1 MTATELLVW
10 GGVIHL
16 TVDWLLQNEWMARH
30 KTDLRHPAGY
40 VHAGLHGVAM
50 LAIFPPLAALGLGVA
65 HLLIDPTPAA
75 GVVGAHRDADDQRPA
90 RPRRPPLARPDAAH
104 RDDRDR
110 RAHRRVLAVAVAD
123 AERSRAQERTAL
135 ASVVAAAALVALKL
149 VTGLLSG
156 SLGLIAEAL
165 HSGTDLV
172 AALLTFL
179 ALRVAGRPP
188 DREHPYGH
196 GKAEHLAA
204 LGEGGFLVLVSGL
217 IGIESLVRLVQGGD
231 QGVDPAWWAL
241 LVVAV
246 VIGID
251 ASRATLSWRA
261 SRRWSSPALASN
273 AVHFASDLVGSVAVL
288 VGLLL
293 TRAGEPWADAVA
305 ALLVAVLVITAAL
318 RLMRQNVDVLM
329 DRSPSGAD
337 ERALQ
342 AIAAAEP
349 TIDVRRLRLREA
361 AGRHFVDVVVGVRPD
376 AAIGQGHAVA
386 DAVEAAVRQALPGSD
401 VVVHVEPDEAT
412 SDLRERASGAA
423 LTVRGVREVHNV
435 AVAAV
440 GDRRELSLHLKLP
453 ADLPLQDAHAVATR
467 VEEAILRAVPEIA
480 DVHTHI
486 EPLATGEE
494 DVQEASPDDVAGA
507 ETAIRAV
514 VRRRTGRAPRDVRLR
529 RDAHGIIALVT
540 VALDPGAELGAA
552 HATAS
557 DIEREIR
564 RAAPAVVQAVIHTE
578 PA

>member
-1 MTATELLVW
+1 MS
-10 GGVIHL
+10 
-16 TVDWLLQNEWMARH
+16 
-30 KTDLRHPAGY
+30 
-40 VHAGLHGVAM
+40 
-50 LAIFPPLAALGLGVA
+50 
-65 HLLIDPTPAA
+65 
-75 GVVGAHRDADDQRPA
+75 
-90 RPRRPPLARPDAAH
+90 
-104 RDDRDR
+104 
-110 RAHRRVLAVAVAD
+110 VAD
-123 AERSRAQERTAL
+123 ADRSRAQERTAL
-135 ASVVAAAALVALKL
+135 WSVVAASTLVALKL

-204 LGEGGFLVLVSGL
+204 LGEGGFLVLVSAL
-217 IGIESLVRLVQGGD
+217 IGIQAVVRLVQGGD
-231 QGVDPAWWAL
+231 PGVDAAWWAIA
-241 LVVAV
+241 VVAV

-251 ASRATLSWRA
+251 ASRATISWRA
-261 SRRWSSPALASN
+261 SRRWSSPALAAN
-273 AVHFASDLVGSVAVL
+273 ALHFASDLVGSVAVL
-288 VGLLL
+288 AGLLL

-305 ALLVAVLVITAAL
+305 ALLVAVLVVTAAV

-337 ERALQ
+337 ERARA
-342 AIAAAEP
+342 AIAQAEP

-376 AAIGQGHAVA
+376 AAIGQGHAIA
-386 DAVEAAVRQALPGSD
+386 DAVEAAVRHALPGSD

-467 VEEAILRAVPEIA
+467 VEEAILRTVPELA
-480 DVHTHI
+480 HVHTHI

-494 DVQEASPDDVAGA
+494 DVQEADPDDVAGA
-507 ETAIRAV
+507 EDVIHAV

-529 RDAHGIIALVT
+529 RDARGIIALVT
-540 VALDPGAELGAA
+540 VALDPGAELGSA

-557 DIEREIR
+557 DIERDIR
-564 RAAPAVVQAVIHTE
+564 RGAPAVVQAVIHTE

>member
-1 MTATELLVW
+1 MS
-10 GGVIHL
+10 
-16 TVDWLLQNEWMARH
+16 
-30 KTDLRHPAGY
+30 
-40 VHAGLHGVAM
+40 
-50 LAIFPPLAALGLGVA
+50 
-65 HLLIDPTPAA
+65 
-75 GVVGAHRDADDQRPA
+75 
-90 RPRRPPLARPDAAH
+90 
-104 RDDRDR
+104 
-110 RAHRRVLAVAVAD
+110 VAD
-123 AERSRAQERTAL
+123 ADRSRAQERTAL
-135 ASVVAAAALVALKL
+135 WSVVAAATLVALKL

-204 LGEGGFLVLVSGL
+204 LGEGGFLVLVSAL
-217 IGIESLVRLVQGGD
+217 IGVQALVRLVQGGD
-231 QGVDPAWWAL
+231 HGVDAAWWAL
-241 LVVAV
+241 AVVAV

-251 ASRATLSWRA
+251 ASRATISWRA
-261 SRRWSSPALASN
+261 SRRWSSPALAAN
-273 AVHFASDLVGSVAVL
+273 ALHFASDLVGSVAVL
-288 VGLLL
+288 AGLLL
-293 TRAGEPWADAVA
+293 TRAGDPWADAAA
-305 ALLVAVLVITAAL
+305 ALLVAVLVVTAAV

-337 ERALQ
+337 ERARA
-342 AIAAAEP
+342 AIAQAEP

-440 GDRRELSLHLKLP
+440 GERRELSLHLKLP

-494 DVQEASPDDVAGA
+494 DVEEADPDDVAGA
-507 ETAIRAV
+507 EDVIRAV
-514 VRRRTGRAPRDVRLR
+514 VRRRTGRPPRDVRLR
-529 RDAHGIIALVT
+529 RDARGIIALVT
-540 VALDPGAELGAA
+540 VALDAGAELGSA

-557 DIEREIR
+557 DIERDIR
-564 RAAPAVVQAVIHTE
+564 RGAPAVVQAVIHTE

>member
-1 MTATELLVW
+1 MS
-10 GGVIHL
+10 
-16 TVDWLLQNEWMARH
+16 
-30 KTDLRHPAGY
+30 
-40 VHAGLHGVAM
+40 
-50 LAIFPPLAALGLGVA
+50 
-65 HLLIDPTPAA
+65 
-75 GVVGAHRDADDQRPA
+75 
-90 RPRRPPLARPDAAH
+90 
-104 RDDRDR
+104 
-110 RAHRRVLAVAVAD
+110 VAD

-135 ASVVAAAALVALKL
+135 WSVVAAATLVALKL

-204 LGEGGFLVLVSGL
+204 LGEGGFLVLVSVL
-217 IGIESLVRLVQGGD
+217 IGVQALVRLVQGGD
-231 QGVDPAWWAL
+231 HGVDAAWWAL
-241 LVVAV
+241 AVVAV

-251 ASRATLSWRA
+251 ASRATISWRA
-261 SRRWSSPALASN
+261 SRRWSSPALAAN
-273 AVHFASDLVGSVAVL
+273 ALHFASDLVGSIAVL
-288 VGLLL
+288 AGLLL

-305 ALLVAVLVITAAL
+305 ALLVAVLVVTAAV

-337 ERALQ
+337 ERARA
-342 AIAAAEP
+342 AIAQAEP

-440 GDRRELSLHLKLP
+440 GERRELSLHLKLP

-494 DVQEASPDDVAGA
+494 DVEEADPDDVAGA
-507 ETAIRAV
+507 EDVIRAV
-514 VRRRTGRAPRDVRLR
+514 VRRRTGRPPRDVRLR
-529 RDAHGIIALVT
+529 RDTRGIIALVT
-540 VALDPGAELGAA
+540 VALDPGAELGSA

-557 DIEREIR
+557 DIERDIR
-564 RAAPAVVQAVIHTE
+564 RGAPAVVQAVIHTE

>member
-1 MTATELLVW
+1 MS
-10 GGVIHL
+10 
-16 TVDWLLQNEWMARH
+16 
-30 KTDLRHPAGY
+30 
-40 VHAGLHGVAM
+40 
-50 LAIFPPLAALGLGVA
+50 
-65 HLLIDPTPAA
+65 
-75 GVVGAHRDADDQRPA
+75 
-90 RPRRPPLARPDAAH
+90 
-104 RDDRDR
+104 
-110 RAHRRVLAVAVAD
+110 VAD
-123 AERSRAQERTAL
+123 ADRSRAQERTAL
-135 ASVVAAAALVALKL
+135 WSVVAAATLVALKL

-204 LGEGGFLVLVSGL
+204 LGEGGFLVLVSAL
-217 IGIESLVRLVQGGD
+217 IGVQALVRLVQGGD
-231 QGVDPAWWAL
+231 HGVDAAWWAL
-241 LVVAV
+241 AVVAV

-251 ASRATLSWRA
+251 ASRATISWRA
-261 SRRWSSPALASN
+261 SRRWSSPALAAN
-273 AVHFASDLVGSVAVL
+273 ALHFASDLVGSVAVL
-288 VGLLL
+288 AGLLL
-293 TRAGEPWADAVA
+293 TRAGDPWADAVA
-305 ALLVAVLVITAAL
+305 ALLVAVLVVTAAV

-337 ERALQ
+337 ERARA
-342 AIAAAEP
+342 AIAQAEP

-440 GDRRELSLHLKLP
+440 GERRELSLHLKLP

-494 DVQEASPDDVAGA
+494 DVEEADPDDVAGA
-507 ETAIRAV
+507 EDVIRAV
-514 VRRRTGRAPRDVRLR
+514 VRRRTGRPPRDVRLR
-529 RDAHGIIALVT
+529 RDARGIIALVT
-540 VALDPGAELGAA
+540 VALDAGAELGSA

-557 DIEREIR
+557 DIERDIR
-564 RAAPAVVQAVIHTE
+564 RGAPAVVQAVIHTE